1 MRARRAEPALVAGGL
16 AALYLIWQPPSADL
30 AAQLFRTWLFEQVGF
45 TVWNGQW
52 FAGHHVPA
60 YSVLF
65 PPLAGLLG
73 PRLVGAL
80 SCVVAAVLFEQ
91 LAHWRYGE
99 RARLG
104 AAWFGAATTISLFT
118 GRLTYALG
126 VAIGLGALLALQRGR
141 PILAVAVAAL
151 CPMGSPV
158 AGLFLAL
165 AAGTVALT
173 DRRRDAWAVAA
184 AALGTTIALALLFPE
199 PGVARFLLRTLWPI
213 LLFAAV
219 AVALVPRE
227 DRTLRAGIVLYA
239 LACLVAFVV
248 DSPMGG
254 HAARL
259 GTMFGPALLA
269 LALWRRRN
277 LALALVAPALLFWQ
291 WDAPVR
297 DTTTALGDPAI
308 TAGFYAPL
316 NRYLAGR
323 VSAGGRVE
331 IPYTRNHWEH
341 YWVARRFPLA
351 RGWERQL
358 DARVNALFYRE
369 DERVDPA
376 AYRRWL
382 ARLAVKYVA
391 VPRAR
396 LDYTGI
402 PEARL
407 VSRGLPYLR
416 PVWGNRDWRVY
427 RFLPAAAGGAVVLAP
442 DSFTVRATR
451 PGPIDVPV
459 RYTRYWTA
467 ASPGV
472 CVARRQAGLTR
483 VHVTRP
489 GRARV
494 VARVQPWRWLGGSAT
509 CGRVAASR

>member
-1 MRARRAEPALVAGGL
+1 MRARRAEPALVAAGL

-30 AAQLFRTWLFEQVGF
+30 AAQLFRTWLFEEVGF

-52 FAGHHVPA
+52 FGGHHVPA

-73 PRLVGAL
+73 ARVVGAL
-80 SCVVAAVLFEQ
+80 SCVAAAVLFER
-91 LAHWRYGE
+91 LARERYGE

-141 PILAVAVAAL
+141 TALAVAVAAL

-173 DRRRDAWAVAA
+173 DRRRDALVVAAVA
-184 AALGTTIALALLFPE
+184 LGATVALALLFPE
-199 PGVARFLLRTLWPI
+199 PGVARFLFRTLWPI
-213 LLFAAV
+213 LLFTAAV
-219 AVALVPRE
+219 VALVPRE
-227 DRTLRAGIVLYA
+227 NRALRAGAALYG
-239 LACLVAFVV
+239 LACLLAFVV

-259 GTMFGPALLA
+259 GTMFGPPLLA
-269 LALWRRRN
+269 LALWKRRD
-277 LALALVAPALLFWQ
+277 LALALAAPALLYWQ

-297 DTTTALGDPAI
+297 DTSTALGDPAI
-308 TAGFYAPL
+308 TAAFYAPL
-316 NRYLAGR
+316 NRYLSGR
-323 VSAGGRVE
+323 VSPGGRVE

-376 AYRRWL
+376 AYRAWL
-382 ARLAVKYVA
+382 ARLAVEYVA

-407 VSRGLPYLR
+407 VRGGLPYLR

-427 RFLPAAAGGAVVLAP
+427 RFLPAPASTSITLKPGAFVV
-442 DSFTVRATR
+442 TATK

-459 RYTRYWTA
+459 RHTPYWTA
-467 ASPGV
+467 TSPGA
-472 CVARRQAGLTR
+472 CVEPGRAGLTR
-483 VHVTRP
+483 VRAARR
-489 GRARV
+489 GRIRV
-494 VARVQPWRWLGGSAT
+494 VARLAPWRWFTGSPT
-509 CGRVAASR
+509 CESPDTAR

>member
-1 MRARRAEPALVAGGL
+1 MRARRAEPALVAAGL

-73 PRLVGAL
+73 ARVVGAL
-80 SCVVAAVLFEQ
+80 SCVAAAVLFEQ
-91 LAHWRYGE
+91 LARERYGE

-104 AAWFGAATTISLFT
+104 AAWFGAATTVSLFT

-126 VAIGLGALLALQRGR
+126 VAIGLAALLAFQRGR
-141 PILAVAVAAL
+141 TGVAVAAAVL

-173 DRRRDAWAVAA
+173 GPRRDALVVAA
-184 AALGTTIALALLFPE
+184 AALGAAVALALLFPE

-213 LLFAAV
+213 LLFAAAV
-219 AVALVPRE
+219 VALVPRE
-227 DRTLRAGIVLYA
+227 NRALRAGAALYA
-239 LACLVAFVV
+239 LACLLAFFV

-259 GTMFGPALLA
+259 GTMFGPPLLA

-277 LALALVAPALLFWQ
+277 LALALAAPALLYWQ

-297 DTTTALGDPAI
+297 DTSTALGDPAI
-308 TAGFYAPL
+308 TARFYAPL
-316 NRYLAGR
+316 NRYLSGR
-323 VSAGGRVE
+323 VSPGGRVE

-369 DERVDPA
+369 DGRVDPA

-382 ARLAVKYVA
+382 ARLAVEYVA

-402 PEARL
+402 PEAQL
-407 VSRGLPYLR
+407 IGRGLPYLR
-416 PVWGNRDWRVY
+416 LVWGNGDWRVY
-427 RFLPAAAGGAVVLAP
+427 RFLPAPASAPVTLMP
-442 DSFTVRATR
+442 DSFAVTAADR
-451 PGPIDVPV
+451 GPIDVPV
-459 RYTRYWTA
+459 RFTPYWTPT
-467 ASPGV
+467 SPGA
-472 CVARRQAGLTR
+472 CVSPGPAGLTR
-483 VHVTRP
+483 VHAARR
-489 GRARV
+489 GRVRV
-494 VARVQPWRWLGGSAT
+494 VTKLAPWRWWPGSAT
-509 CGRVAASR
+509 CGTRATAR

>member
-1 MRARRAEPALVAGGL
+1 MRARRAEPALVAAGL

-30 AAQLFRTWLFEQVGF
+30 AAQLFRTWLFDEVGF

-60 YSVLF
+60 YSVMF

-73 PRLVGAL
+73 ARVVGAL
-80 SCVVAAVLFEQ
+80 SCVAAAILFER
-91 LAHWRYGE
+91 LARERYGE

-141 PILAVAVAAL
+141 TALAVAVAAL

-173 DRRRDAWAVAA
+173 DRRRDALGVAA
-184 AALGTTIALALLFPE
+184 AAFIATVTLALAFPE

-213 LLFAAV
+213 LLFVAAV
-219 AVALVPRE
+219 VALVPRE
-227 DRTLRAGIVLYA
+227 NRALRAGAVLYGV
-239 LACLVAFVV
+239 ACVLAFVV

-259 GTMFGPALLA
+259 GTMFGPPLLA

-277 LALALVAPALLFWQ
+277 LALVLAAPALLYWQ
-291 WDAPVR
+291 WDAPWR

-316 NRYLAGR
+316 NRYLSGR
-323 VSAGGRVE
+323 VSPGRRVE

-358 DARVNALFYRE
+358 DARVNALFYRQ
-369 DERVDPA
+369 DKRVDPA

-382 ARLAVKYVA
+382 TRLAVEYVA

-407 VSRGLPYLR
+407 VTGGLPYLR
-416 PVWGNRDWRVY
+416 PVWRSRDWRVY
-427 RFLPAAAGGAVVLAP
+427 RFLSNSTEARLTLKP
-442 DSFTVRATR
+442 DSFVVHATK
-451 PGPIDVPV
+451 PGPIDASV
-459 RYTRYWTA
+459 RYTPYWTA
-467 ASPGV
+467 TSPGA
-472 CVARRQAGLTR
+472 CVAPGRSGLTR
-483 VHVTRP
+483 VHAARR
-489 GRARV
+489 GRIKV
-494 VARVQPWRWLGGSAT
+494 VARVAPWRRLRRTST
-509 CGRVAASR
+509 CGNPVTAR